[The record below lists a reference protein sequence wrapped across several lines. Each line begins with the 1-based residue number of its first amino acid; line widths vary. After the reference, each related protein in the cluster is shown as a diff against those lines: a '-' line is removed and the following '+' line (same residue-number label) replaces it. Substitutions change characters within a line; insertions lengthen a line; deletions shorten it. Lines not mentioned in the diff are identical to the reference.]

1 MQNGSYKT
9 FEPYFQSGEVIRK
22 NTRDKMHVLK
32 LLEKGR
38 NDAALIDEL
47 VARHLIK
54 TRFAGIIC
62 DRKNIRLC
70 SCNVHVQ

>member
-1 MQNGSYKT
+1 
-9 FEPYFQSGEVIRK
+9 
-22 NTRDKMHVLK
+22 MHVLK